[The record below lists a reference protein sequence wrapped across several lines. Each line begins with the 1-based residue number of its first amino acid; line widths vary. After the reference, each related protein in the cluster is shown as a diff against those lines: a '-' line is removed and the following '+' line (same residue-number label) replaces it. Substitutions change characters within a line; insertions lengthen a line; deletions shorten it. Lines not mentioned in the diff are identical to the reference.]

1 MSNKNFG
8 FGTQI
13 RKSPYFDSTVKW
25 GATGFSVY
33 NHMYIPRDFG
43 SPEQNFWNLIEKS
56 ILCDVA
62 VERQVE
68 ITGSDAYKFIQ
79 LLTPRDLSKL
89 SVGQCKY
96 VLIVNNDG
104 GILNDP
110 VLLRLAENHFW
121 LSLADSDVLLWA
133 QGVAV
138 NSGLD
143 VKISEPDVSPLQ
155 LQGPTSQ
162 EIMVKLFGED
172 IRDLKYYWLR
182 EYQLDGI
189 PLIVSRTGWSSE
201 LGYEIYLRDGSKG
214 NELYEKIMAAGKEH
228 GIQPGHTSSIRRIE
242 GGMLSY
248 HADADI
254 HTNPFELGLD
264 RLVNLDSEINFIG
277 KKALKKIKEKGIS
290 RKQVGLVIDC
300 APLSGP
306 NTTFW
311 PIKKDRKQIGK
322 VTSAV
327 YSPRL
332 KKNIAL
338 AMVSVEQSEIDFIGK
353 EALKK
358 IKQEGIKRKQVGL
371 IIDCDPLSGPNT
383 TFWPIEK
390 DGKKIGKVTSAVYS
404 PRLKKNIA
412 LAMIEINYSE
422 LGNRLDV
429 QIHEGKY
436 SATIVEKPFYDP
448 KKNIVKS

>member
-1 MSNKNFG
+1 MKNKNFG

-68 ITGSDAYKFIQ
+68 ITGPDAYKFTQ
-79 LLTPRDLSKL
+79 LLTPRDLSNL
-89 SVGQCKY
+89 AVGQCKY
-96 VLIVNNDG
+96 VLITNNEG

-133 QGVAV
+133 QGVAI
-138 NSGLD
+138 NSGLN
-143 VKISEPDVSPLQ
+143 VKITEPDVSPLQ
-155 LQGPTSQ
+155 LQGPTSG
-162 EIMVKLFGED
+162 EIMVKLFGNT
-172 IRDLKYYWLR
+172 IKDLKYYWLK
-182 EYQLDGI
+182 EYNLDGI

-201 LGYEIYLRDGSKG
+201 LGYEIYLRDGAKG
-214 NELYEKIMAAGKEH
+214 NKLYEKIMDAGKDH
-228 GIQPGHTSSIRRIE
+228 GLKPGHTSSIRRIE

-254 HTNPFELGLD
+254 NTNPFELGLD
-264 RLVNLDSEINFIG
+264 RLVNLDVDIDFIG
-277 KKALKKIKEKGIS
+277 KAALTRIKKDGIS
-290 RKQVGLVIDC
+290 RKQVGLELDC
-300 APLSGP
+300 EPLKGP

-311 PIKKDRKQIGK
+311 PISKDNKVIGK

-338 AMVSVEQSEIDFIGK
+338 GMIEIDFSDIGYK
-353 EALKK
+353 LKVSTND
-358 IKQEGIKRKQVGL
+358 E
-371 IIDCDPLSGPNT
+371 IINCT
-383 TFWPIEK
+383 
-390 DGKKIGKVTSAVYS
+390 V
-404 PRLKKNIA
+404 
-412 LAMIEINYSE
+412 
-422 LGNRLDV
+422 
-429 QIHEGKY
+429 
-436 SATIVEKPFYDP
+436 VEKPFYDP
-448 KKNIVKS
+448 KKKIASS

>member
-68 ITGSDAYKFIQ
+68 ITGPDAYKFIQ

-89 SVGQCKY
+89 SIGQCKY

-133 QGVAV
+133 QGVAI

-182 EYQLDGI
+182 EYKLDGI

-254 HTNPFELGLD
+254 HTNPYELGFD
-264 RLVNLDSEINFIG
+264 RLVNLETD
-277 KKALKKIKEKGIS
+277 
-290 RKQVGLVIDC
+290 
-300 APLSGP
+300 
-306 NTTFW
+306 
-311 PIKKDRKQIGK
+311 
-322 VTSAV
+322 
-327 YSPRL
+327 
-332 KKNIAL
+332 
-338 AMVSVEQSEIDFIGK
+338 IDFIGK

-358 IKQEGIKRKQVGL
+358 IKQNGIKRKQVGL

-390 DGKKIGKVTSAVYS
+390 DGKTIGKVTSAVYS

-422 LGNRLDV
+422 LGNQLDV
-429 QIHEGKY
+429 QTHEGKY

-448 KKNIVKS
+448 KKKIASS

>member
-1 MSNKNFG
+1 MTNKNFG

-43 SPEQNFWNLIEKS
+43 NPEQNFWNLIEKA

-68 ITGSDAYKFIQ
+68 ITGPDAYKFIQ

-89 SVGQCKY
+89 AIGQCKY
-96 VLIVNNDG
+96 ILITNNNG

-121 LSLADSDVLLWA
+121 LSLADSDILLWA
-133 QGVAV
+133 QGVAI

-143 VKISEPDVSPLQ
+143 VQINEPDVSPLQ
-155 LQGPTSQ
+155 LQGPTSG
-162 EIMVKLFGED
+162 EIMTKLFGEG
-172 IRDLKYYWLR
+172 IKDLKYYWLR
-182 EYQLDGI
+182 EYDLNGI

-214 NELYEKIMAAGKEH
+214 NELYEKIMSEGKEY
-228 GIQPGHTSSIRRIE
+228 GIRPGHTSTIRRIE

-254 HTNPFELGLD
+254 YTNPFELSLD
-264 RLVNLDSEINFIG
+264 RLVNLDTKIN
-277 KKALKKIKEKGIS
+277 
-290 RKQVGLVIDC
+290 
-300 APLSGP
+300 
-306 NTTFW
+306 
-311 PIKKDRKQIGK
+311 
-322 VTSAV
+322 
-327 YSPRL
+327 
-332 KKNIAL
+332 
-338 AMVSVEQSEIDFIGK
+338 FIGK

-358 IKQEGIKRKQVGL
+358 IQQDGVTRKQVG
-371 IIDCDPLSGPNT
+371 IEIDCEPLKGPNT
-383 TFWPIEK
+383 KFWKIIK
-390 DGKKIGKVTSAVYS
+390 NNKNIGKVTSAVFS
-404 PRLKKNIA
+404 PRLKKNVA
-412 LAMIEINYSE
+412 LAMVVVEQSEI
-422 LGNRLDV
+422 GNKFQV
-429 QIHEGKY
+429 NIGKGFY
-436 SATIVEKPFYDP
+436 ECTVVDKPFYDP
-448 KKNIVKS
+448 KKKIANS

>member
-1 MSNKNFG
+1 MTNKNFG

-43 SPEQNFWNLIEKS
+43 DPEQNFWNLIEKS

-68 ITGSDAYKFIQ
+68 ITGPDAYKFTQ
-79 LLTPRDLSKL
+79 LLTPRDLSNI
-89 SVGQCKY
+89 SIGQCKY
-96 VLIVNNDG
+96 VLITNNEG

-138 NSGLD
+138 NSGLN
-143 VKISEPDVSPLQ
+143 VNISEPDVSPLQ
-155 LQGPTSQ
+155 LQGPTSKD
-162 EIMVKLFGED
+162 IMVKLFGES
-172 IRDLKYYWLR
+172 IKDLKYYWFK
-182 EYQLDGI
+182 EFDLDGI

-201 LGYEIYLRDGSKG
+201 FGYELVLRDGSKG
-214 NELYEKIMAAGKEH
+214 NDLYEKIMNAGKEH
-228 GIQPGHTSSIRRIE
+228 GLQPGHTSSIRRIE

-254 HTNPFELGLD
+254 HTNPFELGFD
-264 RLVNLDSEINFIG
+264 RLVSLDNDIEFIG
-277 KKALKKIKEKGIS
+277 KAALKKIKAEGIK
-290 RKQVGLVIDC
+290 RKQIGLEINC
-300 APLSGP
+300 EPLSGP

-311 PIKKDRKQIGK
+311 PIKKNNNEIGK

-338 AMVSVEQSEIDFIGK
+338 AMVNIKNSQIGTDLEVETNKGK
-353 EALKK
+353 FTAK
-358 IKQEGIKRKQVGL
+358 
-371 IIDCDPLSGPNT
+371 
-383 TFWPIEK
+383 
-390 DGKKIGKVTSAVYS
+390 
-404 PRLKKNIA
+404 
-412 LAMIEINYSE
+412 
-422 LGNRLDV
+422 
-429 QIHEGKY
+429 
-436 SATIVEKPFYDP
+436 IVEKPFYDP
-448 KKNIVKS
+448 KKKIASN

>member
-68 ITGSDAYKFIQ
+68 ITGPDAYKFIQ

-89 SVGQCKY
+89 SIGQCKY

-182 EYQLDGI
+182 EYKLDGI

-254 HTNPFELGLD
+254 HTNPYELGFD
-264 RLVNLDSEINFIG
+264 RLVNLETD
-277 KKALKKIKEKGIS
+277 
-290 RKQVGLVIDC
+290 
-300 APLSGP
+300 
-306 NTTFW
+306 
-311 PIKKDRKQIGK
+311 
-322 VTSAV
+322 
-327 YSPRL
+327 
-332 KKNIAL
+332 
-338 AMVSVEQSEIDFIGK
+338 IDFIGK

-358 IKQEGIKRKQVGL
+358 IKQNGIKRKQVGL

-422 LGNRLDV
+422 LGNQLDV
-429 QIHEGKY
+429 QTHEGKY

-448 KKNIVKS
+448 KKKIASS

>member
-1 MSNKNFG
+1 MTNKNFG

-68 ITGSDAYKFIQ
+68 ITGPDAFKFTQ
-79 LLTPRDLSKL
+79 LLTPRDLSN
-89 SVGQCKY
+89 VAIGQCKY
-96 VLIVNNDG
+96 VLITNNEG

-110 VLLRLAENHFW
+110 VLLRIGENHFW

-138 NSGLD
+138 NSGMS
-143 VKISEPDVSPLQ
+143 VNITEPDVSPLQ
-155 LQGPTSQ
+155 LQGPTSKD
-162 EIMVKLFGED
+162 IMIKLFGES
-172 IRDLKYYWLR
+172 IKDLKYYWFR
-182 EYQLDGI
+182 EYDLDGI

-201 LGYEIYLRDGSKG
+201 FGYELFLRDGSKG
-214 NELYEKIMAAGKEH
+214 NNLYEKIMSAGKEY
-228 GIQPGHTSSIRRIE
+228 GLQPGHTSSIRRIE

-254 HTNPFELGLD
+254 NTNPFELGLD
-264 RLVNLDSEINFIG
+264 RLVSLDSDIEFIG
-277 KKALKKIKEKGIS
+277 KKALKKIKAEGIT
-290 RKQVGLVIDC
+290 RKQVGLEINC
-300 APLSGP
+300 EPLSGP

-311 PIKKDRKQIGK
+311 SIKKDNNKIGK

-338 AMVSVEQSEIDFIGK
+338 AMVNIENSEIGTSLEVNTNKGNF
-353 EALKK
+353 EA
-358 IKQEGIKRKQVGL
+358 I
-371 IIDCDPLSGPNT
+371 
-383 TFWPIEK
+383 
-390 DGKKIGKVTSAVYS
+390 
-404 PRLKKNIA
+404 
-412 LAMIEINYSE
+412 
-422 LGNRLDV
+422 
-429 QIHEGKY
+429 
-436 SATIVEKPFYDP
+436 IVEKPFFDP
-448 KKNIVKS
+448 KKKIASN